1 MASKVNRLPL
11 LWAEF
16 CSLSWCLEGE
26 KFRTILGVLQNQIEG
41 KNSISANLFED
52 DEEELFGRS
61 DNPDELPP
69 YVLTHGAVSV
79 MKLHGTLSRRQNLM
93 THYSGGTSMEMFGKS
108 LDLLVADKSVRTIV
122 ISVNS
127 PGGSYQGLPEL
138 GDKIFAA
145 RKKKRIV
152 ALADDHALSAA
163 YWLASQATK
172 LFVTPSAEVGS
183 IGVYRLYVNRGPEMQ
198 ERGREPEIL
207 RVPDGKNRMSG
218 VEPLDKETREY
229 ELNIL
234 GKTYEAFLAVVARGR
249 KLSVD
254 KIRETFG
261 NGREFQTEAAVEL
274 GMADGVRQL
283 QDLVDQ
289 EIATMTEQ
297 EMKDE
302 IAALKA
308 KNANLETEKGNL
320 QSQVTEQATTISTQA
335 ADLATARTTATE
347 LQAQEAQRKESDAL
361 AACEREVASYKHL
374 KLNVKK
380 DGAML
385 RNLDNTSPEAAKS
398 LRSAWKD
405 ADLKAGGA
413 NLNPSGS
420 ATTPTTAPSL
430 QPPTGGGGD
439 SQLRGAAELDRRV
452 AEVRAKGNHDAK
464 GKTSVQVDA
473 EIAADILLADPK
485 LAEEV
490 ARGANPDLTAG
501 PAQEF

>member
-1 MASKVNRLPL
+1 MAAKANRLPL

-26 KFRTILGVLQNQIEG
+26 KFRTILGVLQNQLEG
-41 KNSISANLFED
+41 KNSSGSNLFED
-52 DEEELFGRS
+52 DDEDELFGRT

-69 YVLTHGAVSV
+69 YVLRHDAVSV
-79 MKLHGTLSRRQNLM
+79 MKLHGMLSRRQNLM
-93 THYSGGTSMEMFGKS
+93 TRYSGGTSMEMFGKS

-145 RKKKRIV
+145 RKKKRVI

-183 IGVYRLYVNRGPEMQ
+183 IGVYRLYVNRGPEMR
-198 ERGREPEIL
+198 EAGREPEIL

-229 ELNIL
+229 ELSIL
-234 GKTYEAFLAVVARGR
+234 GRTFEAFLAVVARGR
-249 KLSVD
+249 NLSVD

-261 NGREFQTEAAVEL
+261 NGREFQTESAVEL

-297 EMKDE
+297 EYKDK
-302 IAALKA
+302 IASLEAERDSLKT
-308 KNANLETEKGNL
+308 K
-320 QSQVTEQATTISTQA
+320 VTDQASTISSQA
-335 ADLATARTTATE
+335 ADLATAQTTATE
-347 LQAQEAQRKESDAL
+347 LQAKEAERTEADAL
-361 AACEREVASYKHL
+361 AACEAEVASFKNL
-374 KLNVKK
+374 KLDPKAQGKV
-380 DGAML
+380 L
-385 RNLDNTSPEAAKS
+385 RDLDKTSPTAAAS
-398 LRSAWKD
+398 LRAAWKD

-413 NLNPSGS
+413 HLTPSGA

-430 QPPTGGGGD
+430 QPPTGGN

-473 EIAADILLADPK
+473 EIAADILMGDPK
-485 LAEEV
+485 LAAEV
-490 ARGANPDLTAG
+490 AQGANPDLTAG